1 MIFTSQFFLFCYTL
15 AQDYKQVQNP
25 IYENVALPYR
35 NWVSNKWGAFAPVVK
50 NISRGDEYVFICR
63 HAVTVGAY
71 APGSSIYTFA
81 NALLDANR
89 KVSII
94 SLGQVSEQFG
104 NLSKQHSELK
114 IYTIK
119 NAPLA
124 ERFSSLIE
132 LLNTIEPNAILT
144 EEFDIVSVRLF

>member
-1 MIFTSQFFLFCYTL
+1 M
-15 AQDYKQVQNP
+15 
-25 IYENVALPYR
+25 
-35 NWVSNKWGAFAPVVK
+35 
-50 NISRGDEYVFICR
+50 
-63 HAVTVGAY
+63 TVGAY

-124 ERFSSLIE
+124 ERFLSLIE
-132 LLNTIEPNAILT
+132 LLNTIEPNAILI
-144 EEFDIVSVRLF
+144 EVELLFQFFHLQFCPPYFFSGFCQCLGLIKSESRYFSLMEIILE